1 MARLRLNYQLR
12 LKGFTLIELVVVMGI
27 LVILGFFVAS
37 SLGSLFRTSSRT
49 ARWQMVKNEGDRVL
63 EIMTRMARLSNKG
76 VDCVANNYFTILNM
90 DGGMS
95 RFEYESAEKKIASV
109 AAAPG
114 EDINTSTNVI
124 NLHSDQTQVTD
135 FVLDCSGFSQDKWGS
150 WVNISF
156 KMQDTLDPSDPVM
169 IEFRSGIGFR
179 NK

>member
-1 MARLRLNYQLR
+1 MAG
-12 LKGFTLIELVVVMGI
+12 LKKSYRYGRGFTLIELVVVMGI
-27 LVILGFFVAS
+27 MVILGVFVAG

-63 EIMTRMARLSNKG
+63 EIMNRMARLSDKG
-76 VDCVANNYFTILNM
+76 VDCVTDSYFTVVNM

-95 RFEYESAEKKIASV
+95 RFKYDATAEKIASV

-114 EDINTSTNVI
+114 EDIDTSTNVI
-124 NLHSDQTQVTD
+124 DLHSSNTKVTN

-150 WVNISF
+150 WINVGF
-156 KMQDTLDPSDPVM
+156 KMQDKVDPNDPVE
-169 IEFRSGIGFR
+169 IEFSGGIGFR